1 MPNLRAAAASVS
13 LGDDNLETL
22 GPGEPLF
29 PDGHEGQFRVS
40 AVLIEADE
48 TVGLVSCDAL
58 TVPAALATRVSER
71 LAATTHLPRSHLL
84 FTASHTHHG
93 PGTLD
98 VLGLRAVP
106 EFLRRLEEAAYRAL
120 QAAWQQL
127 RDSEAPPNR
136 YQAELL
142 FAVGQEATVGRNSRL
157 LLQDGQIG
165 WYGYEAADV
174 VRPTGP
180 YDPDLL
186 VLTLRAMD
194 GRTIATLFNHSV
206 HNIGTLQAG
215 RPSPG
220 FYGLAAQELERRHG
234 GVCLFLPGALGS
246 THNCTYEGSGLAGQ
260 ELVDRVVAAV
270 EEALGRA
277 EPALIGP
284 VAALQRPFT
293 YRVRAFD
300 EAAEAAAVRRYFARY
315 ATADAAAQ
323 EAVFAAERAALAP
336 HQGQTRQTTLQVV
349 RLGQVALVGI
359 PGELF
364 ARLGLAIRRGSPL
377 RHTFV
382 VGLANDDFGYVPD
395 AEGYDLGGYQAWV
408 HRHCPAERG
417 TGEAMVAQALSLV
430 EEVAGLPAV
439 VDPPRLRD
447 LRADDALA
455 LQAFYNRTS
464 TDVRWLFCPLG
475 WNASLGACQDI
486 CNQVGAGN
494 RYDVVLDN
502 GCEIVGWAF
511 VSGLE
516 TGRAYLGIGITDRY
530 CSQGLGK
537 PLMQAVMDKCRELGQ
552 EAVELIV
559 IQDNARAQRLYE
571 RFGFV
576 RTGEFV
582 ASSGQAFYRMVAELG
597 ERQDD

>member
-1 MPNLRAAAASVS
+1 MPNLRAAAAAIS
-13 LGDDNLETL
+13 LSDDNLEAL
-22 GPGEPLF
+22 GHGEPLF

-58 TVPAALATRVSER
+58 TLPAALVARVGER
-71 LAATTHLPRSHLL
+71 FAAETHLPRSHLL
-84 FTASHTHHG
+84 FAASHTHHG
-93 PGTLD
+93 PSTLD
-98 VLGLRAVP
+98 VLGLRSVP
-106 EFLRRLEEAAYRAL
+106 EFLRRLEQAAYLAL
-120 QAAWQQL
+120 QDAWQQL
-127 RDSEAPPNR
+127 RDPDAAPNR

-142 FAVGQEATVGRNSRL
+142 FAQGQEATVGRNSRL

-165 WYGYEAADV
+165 WYGYEEADV

-194 GRTIATLFNHSV
+194 GRTIATVFNHSV
-206 HNIGTLQAG
+206 HNIGVLQPG
-215 RPSPG
+215 RQSPG
-220 FYGLAAQELERRHG
+220 FYALAAQELERRHG
-234 GVCLFLPGALGS
+234 GVCLFLPGASGS
-246 THNCTYEGSGLAGQ
+246 THNCTYEGSGLSGQ
-260 ELVDRVVAAV
+260 ELVNRMVAAV

-284 VAALQRPFT
+284 VAAIQRPFT

-300 EAAEAAAVRRYFARY
+300 EAAEAAAVGRYFARY
-315 ATADAAAQ
+315 ATSDAATQ
-323 EAVFAAERAALAP
+323 EAIFAAERAALAP
-336 HQGQTRQTTLQVV
+336 HQGEERQTVLQVI

-359 PGELF
+359 PGEMF
-364 ARLGLAIRRGSPL
+364 ARLALAIRRASPL

-382 VGLANDDFGYVPD
+382 VGLANDVFGYIPD
-395 AEGYDLGGYQAWV
+395 AEGYQLGGYQAWV
-408 HRHCPAERG
+408 HRHCPAETG
-417 TGEAMVAQALSLV
+417 TGEAMVVQALSMLD
-430 EEVAGLPAV
+430 EVADFPPIL
-439 VDPPRLRD
+439 DPPVLRE

-475 WNASLGACQDI
+475 WNASLDACQAI
-486 CNQVGAGN
+486 CDLVGAGN

-502 GCEIVGWAF
+502 GREIVGWAF
-511 VSGLE
+511 VNALE
-516 TGRAYLGIGITDRY
+516 TRRAYLGIGITDRY

-559 IQDNARAQRLYE
+559 IQDNPRAQRLYE

-582 ASSGQAFYRMVAELG
+582 ANSGQAFYRMVAEL
-597 ERQDD
+597 